1 MENRRSIYKITG
13 LHGVYTPGYY
23 YVYDNQATI
32 FEGLGLAGDPTIF
45 ASRNN
50 VKLTRSATWGLEVVR
65 LDLKEPKTAKI
76 KVFLFYAERCIECR
90 APQSPFQ
97 VFKS

>member
-13 LHGVYTPGYY
+13 LQVVNTPGYY

-32 FEGLGLAGDPTIF
+32 LEGLGLAGDPIIF
-45 ASRNN
+45 VSRNN
-50 VKLTRSATWGLEVVR
+50 VMLTRSAPWGSEVVR
-65 LDLKEPKTAKI
+65 LDLKDPKTAKI
-76 KVFLFYAERCIECR
+76 KVFLFYAERRIE